1 VQTVLRTDLV
11 KNVPNPRFQDILDYH
26 SSVEDAAQTAAR
38 AGVKTLVLTH
48 YIPGLFP
55 GMEDDWRA
63 IAGEH
68 FSGPVVLGDDLTSL
82 EL

>member
-1 VQTVLRTDLV
+1 VLRTDLV